1 MMNDSANLP
10 YGGSKTV
17 DRSTDLDDPENL
29 NFREP
34 DVDDWANPEF
44 YGADDDG
51 ETNATIDD
59 GLTSGDPA
67 DLDDEPAE
75 PDEDEAANEAE
86 DFLVRLKGGE
96 DVPFS
101 ELKLGYMR
109 DRDYRHKTQDIANRG
124 RALEGMANR
133 VAQSANAFANLL
145 ASQIPPE
152 PPEHMAAL
160 DPEGYRRQWGLH
172 QAGLERI
179 DEILAIAEGPADVVD
194 ALASAASDEALE
206 IENARLIDAFPET
219 ADEEGRLAFFAGA
232 FDVAR
237 VLGFSEEEVREVAD
251 HRMFKLAHYA
261 RLGLAAEQ
269 AKTRAMAKL
278 KRAPSPVARPKP
290 SARSE
295 RSPRESLE
303 AMKRLSKTGS
313 IRDAMAVDFD

>member
-1 MMNDSANLP
+1 MISDSANLP

-17 DRSTDLDDPENL
+17 DHSTGLDDPENL

-34 DVDDWANPEF
+34 HVDDWANPEL
-44 YGADDDG
+44 YEADHDG
-51 ETNATIDD
+51 ERDAAIDD
-59 GLTSGDPA
+59 GLTSGEPA
-67 DLDDEPAE
+67 DLDDEPIE
-75 PDEDEAANEAE
+75 PDEDAAANGAE

-145 ASQIPPE
+145 ASQIPAE

-160 DPEGYRRQWGLH
+160 DPDGYRRQWGLH
-172 QAGLERI
+172 QAGLARI
-179 DEILAIAEGPADVVD
+179 DEILAIAEGPAEVVD
-194 ALASAASDEALE
+194 TMASVASDEVLE
-206 IENARLIDAFPET
+206 AENAKLMEAFPEI
-219 ADEEGRLAFFAGA
+219 ADEEGRLSFFAGA

-237 VLGFSEEEVREVAD
+237 HLGFSEEEVREVAD

-278 KRAPSPVARPKP
+278 KRAPAPAARPRPAAK
-290 SARSE
+290 SE
-295 RSPRESLE
+295 RSPRESAE

-313 IRDAMAVDFD
+313 IRDAMAIDFD

>member
-1 MMNDSANLP
+1 
-10 YGGSKTV
+10 
-17 DRSTDLDDPENL
+17 
-29 NFREP
+29 
-34 DVDDWANPEF
+34 
-44 YGADDDG
+44 
-51 ETNATIDD
+51 
-59 GLTSGDPA
+59 
-67 DLDDEPAE
+67 
-75 PDEDEAANEAE
+75 
-86 DFLVRLKGGE
+86 
-96 DVPFS
+96 DVPLS

-145 ASQIPPE
+145 AGQIPPE

-160 DPEGYRRQWGLH
+160 DPDGYRRQWGLH

-179 DEILAIAEGPADVVD
+179 DEILAIAEGPANVVD
-194 ALASAASDEALE
+194 ALASVASDEALE
-206 IENARLIDAFPET
+206 AENAKLIEAFPET
-219 ADEEGRLAFFAGA
+219 ANEEGRLAFFAGA

-237 VLGFSEEEVREVAD
+237 TLGFSEEEVREVAD

-278 KRAPSPVARPKP
+278 KRAPSPVARPRPAAKT
-290 SARSE
+290 E

-303 AMKRLSKTGS
+303 ALKRLSKTGS

>member
-1 MMNDSANLP
+1 MNDSANLP

-17 DRSTDLDDPENL
+17 DRSTDPDDPENL

-34 DVDDWANPEF
+34 DVDDWANPEL

-51 ETNATIDD
+51 ETDAAIDD
-59 GLTSGDPA
+59 GLTSDEPA

-160 DPEGYRRQWGLH
+160 DPDGYRRQWGLH
-172 QAGLERI
+172 QAGLARI
-179 DEILAIAEGPADVVD
+179 DEILAIAEGPAEIVD
-194 ALASAASDEALE
+194 TMASVASDEALE
-206 IENARLIDAFPET
+206 AENAKLMEAFPET

-261 RLGLAAEQ
+261 RLGFAAEQ
-269 AKTRAMAKL
+269 AKMRAMAKL
-278 KRAPSPVARPKP
+278 KRAPSPVARPRPAAK
-290 SARSE
+290 AE

-313 IRDAMAVDFD
+313 IRDAMAIDFD

>member
-44 YGADDDG
+44 YGADHDS
-51 ETNATIDD
+51 ETNATTDD
-59 GLTSGDPA
+59 GLTSGEPA

-109 DRDYRHKTQDIANRG
+109 DCDYRHKTQDIANRG

-160 DPEGYRRQWGLH
+160 DPDGYRRQWGLH

-206 IENARLIDAFPET
+206 IENAKLIDAFPET

-278 KRAPSPVARPKP
+278 KRAPSPVARPRPAAK
-290 SARSE
+290 AE